1 MKNFVYCFLSVAL
14 LFSVYYGETAAANN
28 HDTKRMIVVFDE
40 TLSEQEINETVEEVD
55 GEIKGIFDEITVATV
70 EVPEDMINTLLE
82 DPAVKSVEEDIL
94 IQLNAQIEDWG
105 IQSTHIPLAW
115 DSGFTGKGVKVA
127 VIDSGISAHSD
138 LTITGGISTVDYTT
152 SYSDDQGH
160 GTHVA
165 GVIAAR
171 NNSIGVKG
179 VAYES
184 EIYAVKAFDQ
194 KGDAYLSDIIEGID
208 WSIANGMD
216 IINLSAGSQT
226 DSTALQ
232 LAIDQAY
239 DSGIILVAA
248 AGNDGS
254 SDGLD
259 DSVDYPARYSS
270 VIGVGAVDR
279 YLTRAGF
286 SSTGPAVEVA
296 APGVK
301 ILSTYIGNQYAYM
314 SGTSMAT
321 PYVTGKLALLKQAYP
336 LLSNKELRNVLIEH
350 TQDLGQ
356 VGRDVFY
363 GYGYIQASSFT
374 EPIVGV
380 EENSITSL
388 KLSANSISGVPGQVQ
403 DVTASAIYQNGT
415 SENVTNQADWSSSNT
430 AVAKVISGK
439 VELMGYG
446 TTSITS
452 NYEGHSAVLTV
463 SVPEPDPLPEP
474 NSVVSLEVNQ
484 PTLHGK
490 PGDIFIVTASATF
503 QNGQV
508 TNVTSQ
514 AKWSSVNMSVAT
526 VTAGKVELKGYG
538 STTITVTY
546 ESQSAMI
553 VVNSPEPQPPPVA
566 IDFKDVSS
574 FYYPA
579 VEFLARNHITRGI
592 SDTEFG
598 VEKDII
604 RADAAIWLARELGL
618 NMETAKASGFTDV
631 PSRAVGAVNAL
642 KEAGIVG
649 GKTSSRFGSYDSITR
664 GEVAI
669 ILQRAYKLSA
679 NGQTSVFTDVSIR
692 YKDAVNA
699 LVANKVAS
707 GITATKYGVAYPIT
721 RGQLAVFL
729 YRLR

>member
-1 MKNFVYCFLSVAL
+1 MYGLLAVAL
-14 LFSVYYGETAAANN
+14 LFVNFEVDQVAATS
-28 HDTKRMIVVFDE
+28 HEMKRMIVVFDE
-40 TLSEQEINETVEEVD
+40 ELSEQEINETVEIVD
-55 GEIKGIFDEITVATV
+55 GEIKEIYDEVTVATV
-70 EVPEDMINTLLE
+70 EIPSDMINTLLD
-82 DPAVKSVEEDIL
+82 DPEVKSVEEDII

-105 IQSTHIPLAW
+105 IQSTQIPLAW

-138 LTITGGISTVDYTT
+138 LTIAGGISTVDYTT

-171 NNSIGVKG
+171 NNSLGVKG

-184 EIYAVKAFDQ
+184 EIYAVKAFNQ
-194 KGDAYLSDIIEGID
+194 EGDAYLSDLIEGID
-208 WSIANGMD
+208 WAIANRMD
-216 IINLSAGSQT
+216 IINLSAGSQD
-226 DSTALQ
+226 DSNALQ

-239 DSGIILVAA
+239 ASGIILVAA

-254 SDGLD
+254 LDGLD

-279 YLTRAGF
+279 NLSRAGF
-286 SSTGPAVEVA
+286 SSTGPAVEIA
-296 APGVK
+296 APGVS

-336 LLSNKELRNVLIEH
+336 LLSNKELRNILIEH

-356 VGRDVFY
+356 VGRDTHY

-374 EPIVGV
+374 KTIVGV
-380 EENSITSL
+380 EENSIMSL
-388 KLSANSISGVPGQVQ
+388 KLSTNSLTGVPGHIQY
-403 DVTASAIYQNGT
+403 VTASAIYQDGT
-415 SENVTNQADWSSSNT
+415 NEIVTSQAEWASSNT
-430 AVAKVISGK
+430 AVATVTSGK
-439 VELMGYG
+439 VELTGYG
-446 TTSITS
+446 SASITS
-452 NYEGHSAVLTV
+452 SYEGHSSVLVV
-463 SVPEPDPLPEP
+463 SVPEPAPAPEP
-474 NSVVSLEVNQ
+474 LSNPIVSLEVNQ
-484 PTLHGK
+484 PTLHGE
-490 PGDIFIVTASATF
+490 PGDSFVVTASAIY

-508 TNVTSQ
+508 VNVTNQ

-526 VTAGKVELKGYG
+526 VTAGKVELRGYG

-546 ESQSAMI
+546 ENQSTMI
-553 VVNSPEPQPPPVA
+553 VVNSPEPQPSPVL
-566 IDFKDVSS
+566 IDFKDVTS

-579 VEFLARNHITRGI
+579 VEFLVRNQITSGI
-592 SDTEFG
+592 SETEFG

-604 RADAAIWLARELGL
+604 RADAAIWLARELNL

-649 GKTSSRFGSYDSITR
+649 GKTSTRFGSYDSITR

-669 ILQRAYKLSA
+669 IIQRAYKLSA
-679 NGQTSVFTDVSIR
+679 NGQTSPFSDVSIR
-692 YKDAVNA
+692 YTDAVNA
-699 LVANKVAS
+699 LVANKVTS
-707 GITATKYGVAYPIT
+707 GITPTQYGVAYPIT